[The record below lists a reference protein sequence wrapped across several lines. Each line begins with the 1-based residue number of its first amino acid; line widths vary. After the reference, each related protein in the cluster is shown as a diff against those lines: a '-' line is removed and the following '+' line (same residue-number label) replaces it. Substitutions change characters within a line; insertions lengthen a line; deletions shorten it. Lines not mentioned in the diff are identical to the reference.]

1 MDCPVCNHKG
11 LKADTTACPSC
22 GADLTA
28 YHSLDR
34 IAGSLRR
41 QRKLSMI
48 FIVLFVIAV
57 AAALLILLFAG
68 SPGTS
73 AEDKQKLA
81 NQETAMAL
89 LTAENQQLKVN
100 NAELLAR
107 QAALI
112 AEKEAAAL
120 REIRHV
126 IKEGETLYDIAK
138 KYLGDGGL
146 YTKIAADNGIGNPD
160 IIITGKEIVINQ

>member
-1 MDCPVCNHKG
+1 M
-11 LKADTTACPSC
+11 ACPSC
-22 GADLTA
+22 GADITA
-28 YHSLDR
+28 YHSLNK

-41 QRKLSMI
+41 QQKLSMI
-48 FIVLFVIAV
+48 FIVLFVIAL
-57 AAALLILLFAG
+57 AAAILIFLFSGA
-68 SPGTS
+68 PGTP

-81 NQETAMAL
+81 DHESAIAL

-100 NAELLAR
+100 NAELLAK

-112 AEKEAAAL
+112 AEKEAATP

-146 YTKIAADNGIGNPD
+146 YPKIAADNGIGNPD
-160 IIITGKEIVINQ
+160 IIVSGKEIVINQ